1 MRPSRV
7 VLFHQELSRTKK
19 TCPIMICLLLHLHR
33 VFQSADYMSSHSKH
47 YCLVTMWRCVLRW
60 NRLKP
65 NCYHQCLV
73 LLQAHQWHQ
82 ALQCHVFRLSGSF
95 VHLVACQACKPHR
108 DFAAIAGLTWQRQ
121 ILKAIKHE
129 CPLLL
134 MLLYSQDIR
143 RAKPPQ
149 CLQRQWVDRQAKVRL
164 HLLHSV
170 LTL

>member
-1 MRPSRV
+1 MIRALMGLEVDLVRLLSLTIQSV
-7 VLFHQELSRTKK
+7 VF
-19 TCPIMICLLLHLHR
+19 
-33 VFQSADYMSSHSKH
+33 MSSHNKH
-47 YCLVTMWRCVLRW
+47 CCSATMLRCVLKW
-60 NRLKP
+60 NRLRL
-65 NCYHQCLV
+65 NCYHQSLV
-73 LLQAHQWHQ
+73 LLQAHQLHL
-82 ALQCHVFRLSGSF
+82 ALQCHVSRCSGSF

-108 DFAAIAGLTWQRQ
+108 DFAAIAGPTWQRQ
-121 ILKAIKHE
+121 ILKATKHE

-134 MLLYSQDIR
+134 TPLYSQDIR